1 LSDILPAHWETTM
14 SDWQHQAE
22 DIKLRLEQI
31 GIAAKKGTVPDML
44 VDEVKDAVDFCR
56 TSLWAAQVS
65 ASQAHG
71 TDAAT
76 LLIEARLHRLAQ
88 MAGSMVEDVTVG
100 RLTKKTRGTTE
111 CLTQLR
117 DAVTALEG
125 LLGEEKGP
133 KWRKD

>member
-1 LSDILPAHWETTM
+1 M
-14 SDWQHQAE
+14 SDWQHEAE

-31 GIAAKKGTVPDML
+31 GLAAKKGTVPELL

-65 ASQAHG
+65 ASEGHG
-71 TDAAT
+71 TDAGT
-76 LLIEARLHRLAQ
+76 LLVEARLHRLCQ

-100 RLTKKTRGTTE
+100 RLSKKTRGAPE
-111 CLTQLR
+111 CLNQLR

-133 KWRKD
+133 SWRKD

>member
-1 LSDILPAHWETTM
+1 M

-31 GIAAKKGTVPDML
+31 GLAAKKGTVPDIL

-76 LLIEARLHRLAQ
+76 LLVEARLHRLAQ
-88 MAGSMVEDVTVG
+88 MSSGIVEDVTVG
-100 RLTKKTRGTTE
+100 RLSPKTRGAIE
-111 CLTQLR
+111 CLNQLR

-125 LLGEEKGP
+125 MLGEEKGP
-133 KWRKD
+133 SWRKD

>member
-1 LSDILPAHWETTM
+1 M
-14 SDWQHQAE
+14 SDWQSQAE

-31 GIAAKKGTVPDML
+31 GLAAKKGIVPDLL

-65 ASQAHG
+65 ASQGHG

-76 LLIEARLHRLAQ
+76 LLIEARLHRVTQ
-88 MAGSMVEDVTVG
+88 MAGSLVEDITVG
-100 RLTKKTRGTTE
+100 RLPKKTRGAAE
-111 CLTQLR
+111 CLAQLR
-117 DAVTALEG
+117 DTVAALES

-133 KWRKD
+133 SWRKD